1 MSKGSFS
8 SNSIESVIGA
18 STSGKSADFDS
29 AMRRFESYR
38 PSQYMNDLI
47 VGLGNPGFQY
57 SKTRHNIGFQ
67 IINSLFP
74 NQLFAK
80 KFNGLFLKQDNTV
93 FLKPETFMNLSGKS
107 VLACKQFF
115 KPERILIIHDEID
128 FPYGKIQFKLG
139 GSDGG
144 HNGLRSISSLCGNNY
159 YRLRV
164 GIGKEYP
171 VNDYVLSN
179 FIEDTQDLIKL
190 ACEAVN
196 SFLTVNF
203 EDTCRLYNNRSV
215 V

>member
-1 MSKGSFS
+1 MK
-8 SNSIESVIGA
+8 N
-18 STSGKSADFDS
+18 
-29 AMRRFESYR
+29 
-38 PSQYMNDLI
+38 LI
-47 VGLGNPGFQY
+47 VGLGNPGFEY

-74 NQLFAK
+74 NQSFSK
-80 KFNGLFLKQDNTV
+80 KFNGLFLKQDDAV

-115 KPERILIIHDEID
+115 KPEKILIIHDEID

-144 HNGLRSISSLCGNNY
+144 HNGLRSISSLCGSNY

-164 GIGKEYP
+164 GIGKEHP
-171 VNDYVLSN
+171 VDDYVLSN
-179 FIEDTQDLIKL
+179 FTEDTQALIKL
-190 ACEAVN
+190 AGEAVN
-196 SFLTVNF
+196 SFITGEF
-203 EDTCRLYNNRSV
+203 EDICRLYNNRSV